1 MREAKPQK
9 DGTSFEYDKVK
20 GFMFCFALSRGRE
33 ETREAET
40 REGKERE
47 FGKMTE
53 DWMLCI
59 LKGQ

>member
-1 MREAKPQK
+1 
-9 DGTSFEYDKVK
+9 
-20 GFMFCFALSRGRE
+20 MFCSALSRGRE